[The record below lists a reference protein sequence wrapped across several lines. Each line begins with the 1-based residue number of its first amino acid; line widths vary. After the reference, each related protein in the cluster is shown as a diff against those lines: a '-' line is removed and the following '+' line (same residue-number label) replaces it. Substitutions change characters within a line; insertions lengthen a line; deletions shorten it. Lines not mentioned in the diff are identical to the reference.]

1 MLDKHTLFKMAL
13 DSGQVPNPLFKYT
26 STDTLL
32 KILENGSLK
41 FSRISDFN
49 DDRECFA
56 IIDCDCSRDE
66 WALYINTL
74 NPELP
79 RSRRRSILKK
89 IMNNPEIG
97 SNWIKSAINGANAD
111 LGILCLTTHPNNSL
125 MWAHYADSSKGV
137 CIEFDVSLDL
147 DTFCLPRKVAYN
159 DEACRYNYIKNW
171 IERKRLDSIEP
182 IYHKSAV
189 WSYEDEYR
197 VVRIDGAGFMN
208 FNIEAIR
215 SICFGS
221 KTPAN
226 VIDEVKALCEKKN
239 YNHITFTKIHI
250 DPATGHYLRQPV

>member
-1 MLDKHTLFKMAL
+1 MEQKRLLLLDTMRGFALFSVIYSHIILFWGNFQYDTWLNHYFCVFQM
-13 DSGQVPNPLFKYT
+13 PLFFFVSGFLSYSPTLT
-26 STDTLL
+26 S
-32 KILENGSLK
+32 KKLEKGL
-41 FSRISDFN
+41 
-49 DDRECFA
+49 
-56 IIDCDCSRDE
+56 
-66 WALYINTL
+66 
-74 NPELP
+74 
-79 RSRRRSILKK
+79 LKK
-89 IMNNPEIG
+89 IISQVLPALI
-97 SNWIKSAINGANAD
+97 
-111 LGILCLTTHPNNSL
+111 IL
-125 MWAHYADSSKGV
+125 
-137 CIEFDVSLDL
+137 
-147 DTFCLPRKVAYN
+147 LPRKVAYN

-250 DPATGHYLRQPV
+250 DPATGHHLRQPV

>member
-1 MLDKHTLFKMAL
+1 MRGFALFSVIYSHIILFWGNFQYDTWLNHYFCVFQM
-13 DSGQVPNPLFKYT
+13 PLFFFVSGFLSYSPTLT
-26 STDTLL
+26 S
-32 KILENGSLK
+32 KKLEKGL
-41 FSRISDFN
+41 
-49 DDRECFA
+49 
-56 IIDCDCSRDE
+56 
-66 WALYINTL
+66 
-74 NPELP
+74 
-79 RSRRRSILKK
+79 LKK
-89 IMNNPEIG
+89 IISQVLPALI
-97 SNWIKSAINGANAD
+97 
-111 LGILCLTTHPNNSL
+111 IL
-125 MWAHYADSSKGV
+125 
-137 CIEFDVSLDL
+137 
-147 DTFCLPRKVAYN
+147 LPRKVAYN

-250 DPATGHYLRQPV
+250 DPATGHHLRQPV